1 MGDVA
6 WLASA
11 PPTTRPPEGEHNVPV
26 GTAKVTARVRVFSA
40 REALRMSLWFIPAL
54 SVTAAVGLAA
64 GLIALDHR
72 LPQARDWPLLFPG
85 GAESARN
92 LLSTI
97 AAAMVT
103 SISLIFSV
111 TMVVLQLA
119 SAQYSPRVLR
129 TFLRDRLVQAVLG
142 VYLSTFV
149 YSLLVLPSVTAASE
163 QGPAFVPA
171 VSVSVAVVLTLVSLG
186 LFVRYIHHIAHSIRA
201 VTVLRAVHDET
212 RQSLDNLYP
221 EEIGEAAP
229 DVPLPSEEPTATV
242 RSLRPGVMVA
252 VDEDRLLDVAAEA
265 RLVVRIVPL
274 MGDFVAEGAPV
285 LDVWSPQPAVD
296 GGALLDCIAF
306 ADERTIEQDAAFGFR
321 QIVDIA
327 ERALSPG
334 VNDPTTAA
342 QAIDQL
348 HDLLR
353 RLVGRE
359 FPSRARVDRSGELR
373 VIAPR
378 LSWEDYVDLAFD
390 EIRLYSGRSLQVV
403 RRLRG
408 ALTDLVAAAP
418 ADRAGALERQLKLLD
433 RDVTREFDDPLDR
446 AKATRPADL
455 S

>member
-1 MGDVA
+1 
-6 WLASA
+6 
-11 PPTTRPPEGEHNVPV
+11 
-26 GTAKVTARVRVFSA
+26 
-40 REALRMSLWFIPAL
+40 MSLWFIPAL
-54 SVTAAVGLAA
+54 SVCVAVALAA
-64 GLIALDHR
+64 ALIALDHR
-72 LPQARDWPLLFPG
+72 LPQARNWPLLFPG

-142 VYLSTFV
+142 AYLSTFV
-149 YSLLVLPSVTAASE
+149 YSLLVLPSVTSAES
-163 QGPAFVPA
+163 QGGEPFVPA
-171 VSVSVAVVLTLVSLG
+171 ISVSAAVLLTLVSLG

-201 VTVLRAVHDET
+201 VSVLRAVHDET
-212 RQSLDNLYP
+212 AESLEKLYP
-221 EEIGEAAP
+221 DEIGEAAAP
-229 DVPLPSEEPTATV
+229 EVALPSGPSTVTV
-242 RSLRPGVMVA
+242 RSVCAGVMVA
-252 VDEDRLLDVAAEA
+252 VDHDRLLQLAVEA
-265 RLVVRIVPL
+265 DLAVQIVPL
-274 MGDFVAEGAPV
+274 MGDFVAEGGRV
-285 LDVWSPQPAVD
+285 LEIW
-296 GGALLDCIAF
+296 GGAGSSSATALLDCIAF

-348 HDLLR
+348 HDLLHRLAR
-353 RLVGRE
+353 REV
-359 FPSRARVDRSGELR
+359 PSEARVDHAGELR
-373 VIAPR
+373 VVAPR
-378 LSWEDYVDLAFD
+378 LSWDDYVSLSFD
-390 EIRLYSGRSLQVV
+390 EIRLYSGRSVQVV

-408 ALTDLVAAAP
+408 ALNDLLEVAPP
-418 ADRAGALERQLKLLD
+418 ARKGALERQLKLLD

-446 AKATRPADL
+446 ATAMHPADL